1 MADIPKIFRSAI
13 SQARAGVSAAE
24 QEAEKVLGRIT
35 DVAGFTPADVKRHA
49 RELGEKL
56 QSQGRGL
63 GEKLQNQ
70 RRELEK
76 GIDEV
81 VKKGM
86 SRFQLPTRSEVADLR
101 QRVDAL
107 TARVDALASERRPE
121 A

>member
-1 MADIPKIFRSAI
+1 MADLPKMFRSAL
-13 SQARAGVSAAE
+13 SQARAGVTAAE
-24 QEAEKVLGRIT
+24 QEAEKVLGRIA

-56 QSQGRGL
+56 Q
-63 GEKLQNQ
+63 NQ
-70 RRELEK
+70 RRELGK

-86 SRFQLPTRSEVADLR
+86 NRIQLPTRDEVADLR

-107 TARVDALASERRPE
+107 AARVDALAAERRPE